1 MTKCKK
7 DIEKLQEELQVT
19 RKERDHF
26 KTMEELMNANELVE
40 VQYSAQQQSVSEDA
54 FNLSSH
60 HIGVF
65 FCILFT
71 FTS

>member
-1 MTKCKK
+1 MH
-7 DIEKLQEELQVT
+7 EELQVT
-19 RKERDHF
+19 RKERDHVQEKLF
-26 KTMEELMNANELVE
+26 KTMEELMNAKELVE
-40 VQYSAQQQSVSEDA
+40 VHSAQQQSVSEDA

-60 HIGVF
+60 HIGFF